1 MYIYNIELSLF
12 DAYLVLCPADIYED
26 LDIACGI
33 CVFKRLVSRDPP
45 VRKLL
50 PLFNDIW
57 EHVETLSEI

>member
-33 CVFKRLVSRDPP
+33 P

-57 EHVETLSEI
+57 EHVETFSEI